1 MLAILL
7 SILTASSF
15 SLLFKL
21 YSKLGLNTFQAI
33 VVNYLTAALVGMIS
47 IGQVPFNL
55 SALQQPW
62 FPFAAFLGTFFFIN
76 FNQIAISTAMAGVSA
91 TTVAAKMSLVIPTFA
106 AIWLYNESLGFYK
119 IIGILLALVSVVL
132 TVRQSKSETKTEGS
146 MLLPL
151 TIFFIAGALDTVFG
165 YNQRHFLNASN
176 FEAFTIT
183 VFFCAFV
190 AGAITTLV
198 RLLMGNLVLDGKS
211 LLGGIA
217 IGIPNYY
224 SVYFLVQALSIPGY
238 GLSVIFPIVNIGIVA
253 FSAVSAF
260 LLFREKLSWVNW
272 LGIGLAL
279 VAIYLLGR

>member
-1 MLAILL
+1 MIAIVL

-21 YSKLGLNTFQAI
+21 YSRMGLDTFQAI
-33 VVNYLTAALVGMIS
+33 VVNYLTAAVVGMIS
-47 IGQVPFNL
+47 IGQFPIQTETL
-55 SALQQPW
+55 HQPW

-76 FNQIAISTAMAGVSA
+76 FNQIAISTAKAGISA

-106 AIWLYNESLGFYK
+106 AIWLYNEPLGVLK
-119 IIGILLALVSVVL
+119 IAGILIALVSVVL
-132 TVRQSKSETKTEGS
+132 TVKQAKTEEKTEGS
-146 MLLPL
+146 LLLPL
-151 TIFFIAGALDTVFG
+151 LIFIIAGALDTVFG
-165 YNQRHFLNASN
+165 YNQRHYLNSEN
-176 FEAFTIT
+176 FEQFTIT
-183 VFFCAFV
+183 VFFCAFL
-190 AGAITTLV
+190 AGLVSTTFRLV
-198 RLLMGNLVLDGKS
+198 TGSLKLHTKS
-211 LLGGIA
+211 LVGGIA

-253 FSAVSAF
+253 FSAVAAF
-260 LLFREKLSWVNW
+260 VLFKEKLSLINW